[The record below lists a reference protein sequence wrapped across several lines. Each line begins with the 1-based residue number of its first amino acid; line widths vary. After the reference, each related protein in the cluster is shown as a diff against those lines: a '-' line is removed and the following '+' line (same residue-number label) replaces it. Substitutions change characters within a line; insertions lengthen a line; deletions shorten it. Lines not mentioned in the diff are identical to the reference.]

1 MKTFLVTGASGY
13 IGSHM
18 CYELKQKYP
27 DCHIIGLDKIQKFK
41 LNHLYDE
48 FYCYDLSKFN
58 YHIMDKRKI
67 DCIFHFA
74 AYASVPEGEEKPWT
88 YYRNNMMAGFRLL
101 EEAIFFNVKNF
112 IFSSTCAVYGSKY
125 EPVHEDMPKNPKSVY
140 AVTKSN
146 FEDVLLAAQKECGL
160 GATILRYFNVAG
172 RNVDADLFE
181 EHEPE
186 THLIPNLMRNEIV
199 EVYGKDYPTEDGT
212 AVRDYI
218 HVIDLCRAHIVSY
231 EYMEKK
237 QKGIICNLGT
247 GKGYSVLEIIN
258 EVKKVRNLEIT
269 YNDRR
274 VGDLPVLICD
284 VKRMIEEL
292 TFKPEHDIV
301 SIVQS
306 MKES

>member
-1 MKTFLVTGASGY
+1 MTGASGY

-27 DCHIIGLDKIQKFK
+27 DCHIIGLDKVQKFK

-48 FYCYDLSKFN
+48 FYCYDLSKSN

-101 EEAIFFNVKNF
+101 EEAIYFNVKNF

-125 EPVHEDMPKNPKSVY
+125 EPVNEDMPKNPKSVY
-140 AVTKSN
+140 AITKSN

-160 GATILRYFNVAG
+160 RATILRYFNVAG
-172 RNVDADLFE
+172 RNVEAGLFE

>member
-1 MKTFLVTGASGY
+1 VTGASGY

>member
-1 MKTFLVTGASGY
+1 VTGASGY

-160 GATILRYFNVAG
+160 RATILRYFNVAG

-186 THLIPNLMRNEIV
+186 THLIPNLMRNEIA